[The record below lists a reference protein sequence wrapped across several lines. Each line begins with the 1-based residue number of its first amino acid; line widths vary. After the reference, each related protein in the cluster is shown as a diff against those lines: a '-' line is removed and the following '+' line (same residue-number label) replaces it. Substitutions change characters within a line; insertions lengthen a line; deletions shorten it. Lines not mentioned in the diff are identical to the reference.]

1 MNFPTSFTPP
11 IQPQQG
17 GGKMPS
23 FSNPFPSMGG
33 GAAPMSEK
41 ERMFLGALEGAMQG
55 GNIHQQDGWAIH
67 GGGNPMGAAMGL
79 KKVYGD
85 IDSEKRAEK
94 KRKQER
100 KERMEDRIK
109 IFEMEEAARGKR
121 FDKERDARLEDQR
134 VQNVRESYLRQ
145 QGREQ
150 KLEDKAADRVLENY
164 RRQQEEQ
171 RLEDEAKKAAALE
184 LEATGQ
190 TVFGATS
197 DPEVLAARRRGKF
210 ATERR
215 NMEAQELQSRIA
227 ANQALATQRTAAAQ
241 PGGTALTTQEVSLR
255 REKVAR
261 AIDAL
266 PPGVSPFAET
276 VYAQAILDGKSVQEA
291 AIEAGID
298 PKKVKDPGAPTP
310 QGDIDFLKYTQG
322 R

>member
-11 IQPQQG
+11 IQPT
-17 GGKMPS
+17 GGKMPQG
-23 FSNPFPSMGG
+23 NIPTPTD
-33 GAAPMSEK
+33 K
-41 ERMFLGALEGAMQG
+41 ERMLLAVGQGLLQGTKGQLQDIGGGYQMRVRDPFGGAMSAG
-55 GNIHQQDGWAIH
+55 
-67 GGGNPMGAAMGL
+67 M
-79 KKVYGD
+79 KVYGD